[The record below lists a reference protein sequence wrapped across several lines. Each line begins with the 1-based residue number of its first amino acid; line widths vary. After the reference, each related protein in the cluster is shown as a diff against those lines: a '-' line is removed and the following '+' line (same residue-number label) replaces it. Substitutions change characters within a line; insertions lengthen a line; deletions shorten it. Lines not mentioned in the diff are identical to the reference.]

1 MVPALMGSATLRG
14 GFGVSHRFSPNSI
27 TSIQLSSNST
37 NSNQFFIDL
46 RTAEIEANSAQKTIS
61 TTSNNNPTQTSLQHL
76 NKASSSNVTNNAD
89 TQDGDT
95 KMAVVEAP
103 VAKSSNQQM
112 PTQ

>member
-1 MVPALMGSATLRG
+1 MKDSSGSGR
-14 GFGVSHRFSPNSI
+14 
-27 TSIQLSSNST
+27 
-37 NSNQFFIDL
+37 
-46 RTAEIEANSAQKTIS
+46 
-61 TTSNNNPTQTSLQHL
+61 L

-95 KMAVVEAP
+95 KMTVVEAP